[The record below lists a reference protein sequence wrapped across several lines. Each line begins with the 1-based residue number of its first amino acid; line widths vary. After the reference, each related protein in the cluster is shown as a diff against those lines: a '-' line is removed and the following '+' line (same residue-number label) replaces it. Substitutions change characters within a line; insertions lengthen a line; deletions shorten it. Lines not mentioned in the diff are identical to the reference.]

1 MHDTE
6 TSPRLVT
13 IAEGIATLEDGT
25 KIELTPIQDYLAGC
39 YSTTGYQPY
48 AEMADDLTRLTGIDW
63 RAK

>member
-13 IAEGIATLEDGT
+13 ITEGVATLEDGT